1 MISRADG
8 IDDTLKHTKY
18 SGRLANV
25 IRIIQIYIYGSPSIV
40 AAHLWKQ
47 KNKNINYRHN
57 FGVQTVRNYER
68 HLALIIVSH

>member
-25 IRIIQIYIYGSPSIV
+25 IRIIQIYI
-40 AAHLWKQ
+40 WKPLNCSSTPLKT

-57 FGVQTVRNYER
+57 FGVQTVRNYES

>member
-40 AAHLWKQ
+40 AAHLLI
-47 KNKNINYRHN
+47 IN
-57 FGVQTVRNYER
+57 
-68 HLALIIVSH
+68 LALTYYLQYN